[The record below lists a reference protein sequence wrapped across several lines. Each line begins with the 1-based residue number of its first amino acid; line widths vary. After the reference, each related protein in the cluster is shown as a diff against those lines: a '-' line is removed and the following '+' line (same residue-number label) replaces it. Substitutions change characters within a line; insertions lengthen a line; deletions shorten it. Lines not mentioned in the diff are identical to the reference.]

1 MTDITVGIAAAGQ
14 YQLQIS
20 GGTSAVSVGTPRPNR
35 KIPMTIRTCEPRS
48 EKRELDI
55 GELDA
60 ASGGGARP
68 SATSS
73 SGIIKKRDELQMS
86 IIRKM

>member
-1 MTDITVGIAAAGQ
+1 
-14 YQLQIS
+14 
-20 GGTSAVSVGTPRPNR
+20 
-35 KIPMTIRTCEPRS
+35 MTIRTCEPRS

-60 ASGGGARP
+60 ASGGGAKP
-68 SATSS
+68 TATSS